1 MNIKSKV
8 VALATALTLSGVAVV
23 APFAAVAD
31 HTTAHTIEQLTAQ
44 IAALQAQLV
53 ALAGGSTSG
62 GTSAGACSFTRDL
75 TVGARGD
82 DVKCL
87 QDYLTSTGHYSFSG
101 GSTGYFGPVTRNS
114 TASWQGANNV
124 APAVG
129 YFGPLSRAKYNAV
142 AGTTTGGGTT
152 GGTTGGGTTA
162 VGSGLTVSA
171 AVDQPPSDLLV
182 ESAARA
188 SLLKLVLTASSDGD
202 VTVKGLTVD
211 RRGLADDSS
220 FDGILLIDSDGNQIG
235 LTKTLSSDHKVNLNE
250 SFVVKAGTSK
260 TVVVA
265 ANMAADLD
273 QESGQVPK
281 FALTAVDAGTATVN
295 GVLPIEGNSMTINST
310 LAIGSVTMSVGSLDP
325 GAANT
330 KNVGTKGYNLSSV
343 KASVGS
349 AENVTFESIRFN
361 QAGSAASADLANVKV
376 KAGDKEYDAAVTSD
390 GKYYIASFPG
400 GVKVAKGGNLEFTIK
415 ADLVNG
421 SARTVDMDLLR
432 KADIVVKGD
441 VFGRHILAGGGS
453 AGAASA
459 GAFSSNQEPYFN
471 AFAATI
477 DKGSLLVSS
486 SNKVAAG
493 NVPIDVNDTVI
504 GAFLMDVK
512 GEPMQISSFTLNFV
526 RSGTGT
532 GTDVVS
538 VKLTDSNGAILAGPK
553 DGTTSGITFTDT
565 WTLPV
570 GENHVF
576 VKGKLDTTFVS
587 NDTLQVTVD
596 PDGQI
601 TAKGQTTGLSITANP
616 TSNVAAN
623 TQTVKGAALGISVEG
638 TPFGQNVVRGVN
650 GFHFATYVFDAG
662 SSGEDARVTSIQLR
676 DTVSATGVV
685 DELNSCVLYDGATA
699 LNTGSDVINPD
710 DPASGTTDDTTF
722 TLTNN
727 LIVPKGT
734 VKKID
739 LKCNISSSATADS
752 THSWGTNAAAAN
764 VNSVGAGTGASITE
778 SITTSTGS
786 RMVIKTAGSFTVNK
800 DSSAPSA
807 SLVLSGKTDVPMN
820 VLKFHATDEAVSIT
834 ELTLHYSTST
844 ASSTDFSKVTLW
856 DGATKIGEAT
866 WAGTALNATST
877 FSAPFIVP
885 KDADKLL
892 TIKADLAT
900 ISVTASTTAGRLLAI
915 DYNGTSSST
924 GIGQSSGQKLGS
936 LNGVNTDAASM
947 QIMKT
952 LPTVA
957 KIAVPSTSLPQTDA
971 ILYRFSVSADAA
983 GPVALYKLTF
993 SVSSSSVSATSSN
1006 FRVFAY
1012 TDSGFSVKA
1021 YENNPTHADNVDCIA
1036 LSNLDRTSG
1045 CDAVA
1050 VTDIDAGDGTGGGA
1064 ASSTEVVW
1072 FFGPKDNTS
1081 STTEAVVIP
1090 AGGTRYFELRGDITN
1105 PGSGTGNTVQVS
1117 LLGDAARVPQGA
1129 SGDLRLTGTG
1139 NFHDA
1144 GRGRLATAAEVA
1156 VALNNDFVWSPMST
1170 TTSLTGATSTTDWT
1184 NGFLIPGLPSTNL
1197 SANTFSN

>member
-8 VALATALTLSGVAVV
+8 VTLVTTVAISGVAVV

-31 HTTAHTIEQLTAQ
+31 HTTAHTIEQLTVQ
-44 IAALQAQLV
+44 IAALQAQLL
-53 ALAGGSTSG
+53 ALAGGSS
-62 GTSAGACSFTRDL
+62 SAPAAGKCAFTRSL
-75 TVGARGD
+75 TMGARGD
-82 DVKCL
+82 DVTCL
-87 QDYLTSTGHYSFSG
+87 QDYLTSTGHFSFSG
-101 GSTGYFGPVTRNS
+101 GSTGYFGSVTKNAVAAWQAANS
-114 TASWQGANNV
+114 VS
-124 APAVG
+124 PAVG
-129 YFGPLSRAKYNAV
+129 YFGPISQAKYDSVVVSTPSTPSTPGGPV
-142 AGTTTGGGTT
+142 A
-152 GGTTGGGTTA
+152 A
-162 VGSGLTVSA
+162 GSGLTVSA
-171 AVDQPPSDLLV
+171 AVDQPVSDLLP

-202 VTVKGLTVD
+202 VTVKGLTVE
-211 RRGLADDSS
+211 RRGLSDDSA

-260 TVVVA
+260 TVMVA

-281 FALTAVDAGTATVN
+281 FALTAVDAGTAKVN

-310 LAIGSVTMSVGSLDP
+310 LAIGSVTMSIGSLDP

-330 KNVGTKGYNLSSV
+330 KNVGTKGYYLASV

-349 AENVTFESIRFN
+349 AEDVTFESIRFN
-361 QAGSAASADLANVKV
+361 QAGSAAAADLANVKV
-376 KAGDKEYDAAVTSD
+376 KAGDKDYDTAVTSD
-390 GKYYIASFPG
+390 GKYYIVSFPG
-400 GVKVAKGGNLEFTIK
+400 GVKVAKGGNLEFSVK

-432 KADIVVKGD
+432 KSDVVVKGD
-441 VFGRHILAGGGS
+441 VFKRHILAGGGS

-471 AFAATI
+471 AYAATI
-477 DKGSLLVSS
+477 DKGSLLLSS

-493 NVPIDVNDTVI
+493 TVPVDVSDSTL
-504 GAFLMDVK
+504 GAFLMDAK
-512 GEPMQISSFTLNFV
+512 GEPILVSAFTVNFTL
-526 RSGTGT
+526 SGTGT
-532 GTDVVS
+532 TTDIVG
-538 VKLTDSNGAILAGPK
+538 VKLVDANGSILAGPK
-553 DGTTSGITFTDT
+553 DGVAGGVAFTDT
-565 WTLPV
+565 FTLPV

-576 VKGKLDTTFVS
+576 VKGKLDTTFVG
-587 NDTLQVTVD
+587 NDTVQVGVD

-601 TAKGQTTGLSITANP
+601 TAKGQTTGLSITASP
-616 TSNVAAN
+616 TSAVTSN
-623 TQTVKGAALGISVEG
+623 TQTVKAAAVSISVG
-638 TPFGQNVVRGVN
+638 DTPFGQNVVRGVN
-650 GFHFATYVFDAG
+650 GYHFATYVFDAG
-662 SSGEDARVTSIQLR
+662 SSGEDVRVTSIQLR
-676 DTVSATGVV
+676 DTVAATTQV
-685 DELNSCVLYDGATA
+685 DQVNSCVLYDGATA
-699 LNTGSDVINPD
+699 LNTGSDVVNPD

-734 VKKID
+734 VKKVD
-739 LKCNISSSATADS
+739 LKCNISSSAAADS
-752 THSWGTNAAAAN
+752 THAWGTNAAAAN
-764 VNSVGAGTGASITE
+764 INSVGASTGASITE
-778 SITTSTGS
+778 TITTGTGS
-786 RMVIKTAGSFTVNK
+786 RMVVKTAGSFKVNK
-800 DSSAPSA
+800 DSSAPA
-807 SLVLSGKTDVPMN
+807 AALVLSGKTDVPMN
-820 VLKFHATDEAVSIT
+820 VLKYHATDEAVNIT
-834 ELTLHYSTST
+834 ALTLHYSTST
-844 ASSTDFSKVTLW
+844 ASSSDFAKVTLW
-856 DGATKIGEAT
+856 DGATKIGDAQ
-866 WAGTALNATST
+866 WAGSALNATST
-877 FSAPFIVP
+877 LTAPFIVP
-885 KDADKLL
+885 KDGDKLL

-915 DYNGTSSST
+915 DYNGTSSSSGT
-924 GIGQSSGQKLGS
+924 GQSSGQNLGS
-936 LNGVNTDAASM
+936 LNGVNTDGASM

-952 LPTVA
+952 FPTIK
-957 KIAVPSTSLPQTDA
+957 KIAVPSTSLPQSDA
-971 ILYRFSVSADAA
+971 IMYRFSVDADAA
-983 GPVALYKLTF
+983 GPIALYKLTF

-1012 TDSGFSVKA
+1012 SDSGFSVKA
-1021 YENNPTHADNVDCIA
+1021 YDNNPTHLDNVDCIG

-1072 FFGPKDNTS
+1072 FFAPVGNVA
-1081 STTEAVVIP
+1081 STTEAVVVP

-1105 PGSGTGNTVQVS
+1105 PGSGTGNTLSVS

-1144 GRGRLATAAEVA
+1144 GRGRLATAAEIA
-1156 VALNNDFVWSPMST
+1156 MALNNDFVWSPMST
-1170 TTSLTGATSTTDWT
+1170 STSVTGATSTTDWT
-1184 NGFLIPGLPSTNL
+1184 NGFLVPGLPSTNL